1 MQEVYVIAG
10 GDWYR
15 HVLNAVAAFM
25 QTENWKIIERMCI
38 GFSVLIVAGSWIKKH
53 SVMDMLGWVFSL
65 GEAVKIIGPDEVVEQ
80 MRGEA
85 RRLMEQY
92 GE

>member
-25 QTENWKIIERMCI
+25 QTENWKIIERMLYR
-38 GFSVLIVAGSWIKKH
+38 FFRF
-53 SVMDMLGWVFSL
+53 D
-65 GEAVKIIGPDEVVEQ
+65 
-80 MRGEA
+80 RGRE
-85 RRLMEQY
+85 LD
-92 GE
+92 

>member
-38 GFSVLIVAGSWIKKH
+38 GFSVLIV
-53 SVMDMLGWVFSL
+53 SV
-65 GEAVKIIGPDEVVEQ
+65 K
-80 MRGEA
+80 
-85 RRLMEQY
+85 
-92 GE
+92 

>member
-25 QTENWKIIERMCI
+25 QTKTGKLSRECV
-38 GFSVLIVAGSWIKKH
+38 SV
-53 SVMDMLGWVFSL
+53 F
-65 GEAVKIIGPDEVVEQ
+65 PF
-80 MRGEA
+80 
-85 RRLMEQY
+85 
-92 GE
+92 

>member
-25 QTENWKIIERMCI
+25 QTENYRENVYR
-38 GFSVLIVAGSWIKKH
+38 FFRF
-53 SVMDMLGWVFSL
+53 D
-65 GEAVKIIGPDEVVEQ
+65 
-80 MRGEA
+80 RGRE
-85 RRLMEQY
+85 LD
-92 GE
+92 

>member
-25 QTENWKIIERMCI
+25 QTEKRSTSTIVIM
-38 GFSVLIVAGSWIKKH
+38 LIVMISIWGVTSDDVNW
-53 SVMDMLGWVFSL
+53 FS
-65 GEAVKIIGPDEVVEQ
+65 EI
-80 MRGEA
+80 RG
-85 RRLMEQY
+85 
-92 GE
+92 